1 MAQKAG
7 EAYKVGITNTIIGMG
22 AYIFFVVPMLTLTVV
37 GVLNPSD
44 GYDIA
49 IATAFV
55 ITGLY
60 VTEKFVYF
68 DSE

>member
-1 MAQKAG
+1 MAQNAG
-7 EAYKVGITNTIIGMG
+7 ETYNIGITNVIIGMG
-22 AYIFFVVPMLTLTVV
+22 AYIFFVVPMLTLTLV
-37 GVLNPSD
+37 GALNLTD

-60 VTEKFVYF
+60 VTEKFVCF
-68 DSE
+68 DS